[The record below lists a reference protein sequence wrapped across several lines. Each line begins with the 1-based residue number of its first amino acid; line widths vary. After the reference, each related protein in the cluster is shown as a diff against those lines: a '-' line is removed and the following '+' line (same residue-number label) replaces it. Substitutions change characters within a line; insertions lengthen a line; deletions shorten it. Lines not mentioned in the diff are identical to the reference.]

1 MKCVKCL
8 ACLAIFVWELSVGVA
23 SGVFLFFF
31 LRVGLSCKFWW
42 GVCKILTR
50 MRQYQFLVQANL
62 FILLFL
68 ADLRIV
74 TGEKDTSLS
83 TTVSKAKSKLNYP
96 FCRLYSIPWQIV
108 LSNPWIHDHFLKFR
122 NYFK

>member
-1 MKCVKCL
+1 
-8 ACLAIFVWELSVGVA
+8 
-23 SGVFLFFF
+23 
-31 LRVGLSCKFWW
+31 
-42 GVCKILTR
+42 

-83 TTVSKAKSKLNYP
+83 TTVSKAKSKLKWKSKPDDYD
-96 FCRLYSIPWQIV
+96 LKTEKQI
-108 LSNPWIHDHFLKFR
+108 
-122 NYFK
+122 